1 MMVIACTYGDDGG
14 YNATRHCIRAEVA
27 CCNCEATE
35 PACWTHSLLV
45 CLHLLVHT
53 LYTTSG
59 KVRPI
64 LHHSSQQY
72 TAPQWS
78 SKRLAAV
85 TSGSWLL
92 HTLTTTK
99 VHNGCLQAAAQ
110 PQHQVQ
116 RALLLDVVVGQSATV
131 LQLLAGKDQALLVRR
146 DACRQARTSRT
157 AAGLHRAQYN
167 ACLLTITQ
175 ATAARQVPQLRYNT
189 PNHLQLV
196 EQVINTYSRF
206 AV

>member
-1 MMVIACTYGDDGG
+1 MPVLVMMVIACTYGDDGG
-14 YNATRHCIRAEVA
+14 YNATLHCIRAEVA

-92 HTLTTTK
+92 HTFNNHKGPQWLLTGRRAAAAPGAACSPSGCCSRPECDRPPAACRQRSGAAGPA
-99 VHNGCLQAAAQ
+99 GCLQT
-110 PQHQVQ
+110 
-116 RALLLDVVVGQSATV
+116 SAHVTHS
-131 LQLLAGKDQALLVRR
+131 RR
-146 DACRQARTSRT
+146 
-157 AAGLHRAQYN
+157 
-167 ACLLTITQ
+167 ITQ
-175 ATAARQVPQLRYNT
+175 GS
-189 PNHLQLV
+189 
-196 EQVINTYSRF
+196 I
-206 AV
+206 